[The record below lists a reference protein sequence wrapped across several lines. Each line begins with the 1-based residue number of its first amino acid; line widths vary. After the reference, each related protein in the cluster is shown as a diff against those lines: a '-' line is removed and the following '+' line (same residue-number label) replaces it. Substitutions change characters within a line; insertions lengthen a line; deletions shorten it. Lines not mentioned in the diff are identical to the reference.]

1 MKRYMKRLLPVLL
14 AVFMLAGC
22 AGGAGKQADGDK
34 KKVRLVLDWT
44 PNTNHTGIYVAKE
57 KGYFDEAGIDLEIM
71 QPPEGGAEGLVANGG
86 GEFGVSF
93 QDTIAAS
100 WAKEEPLPVTA
111 VAALVQHN
119 TSGLLSAKDKG
130 IDSMGKLTGHTYATW
145 NMPIELAM
153 IKTMVEDDGGDFS
166 KVNLLP
172 SNVTD
177 IVAALNS
184 NVDAVWVYYG
194 WDGIK
199 AKTAGLETN
208 YIPFI
213 KSHPEFDYYSPI
225 LIANN
230 DFLKND
236 PDTAKKALA
245 AISKGYEYA
254 AEHPQEAADIL
265 MKASPELDKKMVDES
280 QAYLSKQYIADAKQF
295 GVIDSNRWNA
305 FYGWLWKNKLIDRE
319 IPKDFGFSNDYLPQ

>member
-1 MKRYMKRLLPVLL
+1 MKRFLPILL
-14 AVFMLAGC
+14 AVLLLAGC
-22 AGGAGKQADGDK
+22 SNAAGTKNNEEKQ
-34 KKVRLVLDWT
+34 KVRLVLDWT

-57 KGYFDEAGIDLEIM
+57 KGYFDEVGIDLEIL

-100 WAKEEPLPVTA
+100 WAKEDPLPVTA
-111 VAALVQHN
+111 VAAILQHN

-153 IKTMVEDDGGDFS
+153 IKTMVNDDGGDFT

-213 KSHPEFDYYSPI
+213 DSHSEFDYYSPI

-230 DFLKND
+230 DFLKKD
-236 PDTAKKALA
+236 PDTAKKVVA
-245 AISKGYEYA
+245 AIAKGYDFA
-254 AEHPQEAADIL
+254 AEHPEEAADIL
-265 MKASPELDKKMVDES
+265 LKASPELDKKLVAES

-295 GVIDSNRWNA
+295 GFIDSGRWNA
-305 FYGWLWKNKLIDRE
+305 FYSWLWENKLIDRE

>member
-1 MKRYMKRLLPVLL
+1 
-14 AVFMLAGC
+14 
-22 AGGAGKQADGDK
+22 
-34 KKVRLVLDWT
+34 
-44 PNTNHTGIYVAKE
+44 
-57 KGYFDEAGIDLEIM
+57 M

-100 WAKEEPLPVTA
+100 WAKEAPLPVTA
-111 VAALVQHN
+111 VAAMVQHN

-145 NMPIELAM
+145 NAPIELAM
-153 IKTMVEDDGGDFS
+153 MKTMVEDDGGNFS
-166 KVNLLP
+166 KVNLIP

-177 IVAALNS
+177 IVAALKS

-213 KSHPEFDYYSPI
+213 ESHPEFDYYSPI

-236 PDTAKKALA
+236 PETAKKALA

-295 GVIDSNRWNA
+295 GIIDGNRWNA